1 MNKAL
6 FCIILALTSI
16 FDVVF
21 GVQLYGTALA
31 QSQQPAKKQ
40 RNETRHRA
48 SSGTVTSSKARVSLS
63 DSENLLK
70 VYPFRPTNDF
80 YVSGF
85 LTFPVRTHPQTNG
98 IGSVFGL
105 RRGLFDFYL
114 GALSETRVW
123 RQLEQRPNE
132 DSMKGFREEFTAEE
146 VDPSK
151 VTRNLNRFRWSASD
165 PFSLWSIDAGFGVRF
180 PAPFLP
186 ESFSSHISTFIS
198 VGNLTDKRATLV
210 EYSTRGAG
218 ILFLGLWKTNFA
230 KQLHLRGG
238 FRYSLLEASPNN
250 FTDVWE
256 QLSVQT
262 LGFVSGVEWFL

>member
-1 MNKAL
+1 MNKARFFYKTTL
-6 FCIILALTSI
+6 FFSLEFVC
-16 FDVVF
+16 
-21 GVQLYGTALA
+21 GQLYGMALA
-31 QSQQPAKKQ
+31 QTQQQVNRQK
-40 RNETRHRA
+40 NETRQR
-48 SSGTVTSSKARVSLS
+48 SPGGSTTSSRARVSLS

-85 LTFPVRTHPQTNG
+85 LTVPLKTHPQSNG
-98 IGSVFGL
+98 VGSVFGL

-114 GALSETRVW
+114 GALSEKRVW

-132 DSMKGFREEFTAEE
+132 DSLKGFREEFTAEE
-146 VDPSK
+146 IDPSK

-198 VGNLTDKRATLV
+198 FGNLTDKRTSLV

-218 ILFLGLWKTNFA
+218 ILFLGSWKTNFA
-230 KQLHLRGG
+230 KRLHLRGG
-238 FRYSLLEASPNN
+238 FRYSVLEASPNS
-250 FTDVWE
+250 FSDVWE

>member
-1 MNKAL
+1 MNKERLFIQIAL
-6 FCIILALTSI
+6 F
-16 FDVVF
+16 F
-21 GVQLYGTALA
+21 GIEVICGTQLYGKAFA
-31 QSQQPAKKQ
+31 ESQQQVKRQKS
-40 RNETRHRA
+40 ETRQRTSGGSTTPSRA
-48 SSGTVTSSKARVSLS
+48 TVTLS
-63 DSENLLK
+63 DSENLLR
-70 VYPFRPTNDF
+70 VYPFKPSNDF

-85 LTFPVRTHPQTNG
+85 LTFPLRTHPQTNG
-98 IGSVFGL
+98 FGSVFGL

-132 DSMKGFREEFTAEE
+132 EILKGFRDEFVADEI
-146 VDPSK
+146 DPSK
-151 VTRNLNRFRWSASD
+151 VTRSLTRFQWSASD

-198 VGNLTDKRATLV
+198 LGGLTDNRVTRV
-210 EYSTRGAG
+210 NYSTRGAG
-218 ILFLGLWKTNFA
+218 LLFLGSWKTPFE
-230 KQLHLRGG
+230 KSLRLSGG
-238 FRYSLLEASPNN
+238 FRYSVLEASPND
-250 FTDVWE
+250 FSDFWE